1 MSKKLFLLESDNNLN
16 AQLISYL
23 KKFFDVDLENFDS
36 AENLFKA
43 SVSQQP
49 EVILFGIDSNSK
61 KLFPKLASFKNS
73 FNTKLIAIISQKEK
87 GYIQSIEITHH
98 ILYKPFTFNDLDYCL
113 KNCSVD
119 KKKGEDDSELK
130 QKIFQKLDIVEKD
143 HFDFQYKQ
151 TFKDNSVVR
160 MEDVRQELYDDINV
174 LDSNVESELTQTA
187 NIFSDSKN
195 KQYQFS
201 PEVKLQAKRKDLK
214 EEPANIY
221 KIYFKKLSVLLAEN
235 KKKETPSPKEEK
247 NFGDQIARI
256 NLNQEKFKISPQK
269 TTASDIENKT
279 TVSPSGILSTQD
291 FNMKFLDD

>member
-1 MSKKLFLLESDNNLN
+1 MNRILSLWSSRIYLSDYTRVLCIVSSLLLLGLLFVYSSS
-16 AQLISYL
+16 I
-23 KKFFDVDLENFDS
+23 F
-36 AENLFKA
+36 
-43 SVSQQP
+43 
-49 EVILFGIDSNSK
+49 NSK

-201 PEVKLQAKRKDLK
+201 PEVKLQAKRKDTRG
-214 EEPANIY
+214 I
-221 KIYFKKLSVLLAEN
+221 N
-235 KKKETPSPKEEK
+235 KK
-247 NFGDQIARI
+247 
-256 NLNQEKFKISPQK
+256 
-269 TTASDIENKT
+269 
-279 TVSPSGILSTQD
+279 
-291 FNMKFLDD
+291 

>member
-98 ILYKPFTFNDLDYCL
+98 ILYKPFSFWEIIAMSLVL
-113 KNCSVD
+113 K
-119 KKKGEDDSELK
+119 L
-130 QKIFQKLDIVEKD
+130 F
-143 HFDFQYKQ
+143 
-151 TFKDNSVVR
+151 
-160 MEDVRQELYDDINV
+160 
-174 LDSNVESELTQTA
+174 
-187 NIFSDSKN
+187 
-195 KQYQFS
+195 
-201 PEVKLQAKRKDLK
+201 LK
-214 EEPANIY
+214 EASLGKSFLELESI
-221 KIYFKKLSVLLAEN
+221 
-235 KKKETPSPKEEK
+235 PK
-247 NFGDQIARI
+247 RI
-256 NLNQEKFKISPQK
+256 
-269 TTASDIENKT
+269 T
-279 TVSPSGILSTQD
+279 SGC
-291 FNMKFLDD
+291 